1 MFRQQIHNKGTKI
14 QAPIKRSVQ
23 KVDGKQKKAEGER
36 VYALDCAKIKIM
48 STMLQ
53 GDEVDMFL
61 NKGQAIFINASRIFM
76 FRAFEKGYPDIS
88 VLFSYK
94 QSSVQIEVDS
104 ADVKRAADLIGIV
117 CNTEESPVVLALEKD
132 KLFLSDVKG
141 KSENRI
147 PEIGRAHV

>member
-1 MFRQQIHNKGTKI
+1 
-14 QAPIKRSVQ
+14 
-23 KVDGKQKKAEGER
+23 
-36 VYALDCAKIKIM
+36 
-48 STMLQ
+48 
-53 GDEVDMFL
+53 
-61 NKGQAIFINASRIFM
+61 M

-147 PEIGRAHV
+147 PAKISGKLKEKIGLKKENLIVGLMNASSEKIRIFIGGSDKPIFITGDKHDGTYFMVPVGLPSEHLKTGNERSQKN